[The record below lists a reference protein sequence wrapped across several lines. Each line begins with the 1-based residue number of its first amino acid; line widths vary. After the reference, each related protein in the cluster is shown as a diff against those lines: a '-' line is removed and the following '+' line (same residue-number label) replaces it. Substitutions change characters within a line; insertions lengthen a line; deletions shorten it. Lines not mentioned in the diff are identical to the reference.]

1 MAEHAEHTESREKA
15 VPKYFIETP
24 KKPEV
29 PDVITDRVI
38 AVVGGVLALVGVVLL
53 STGRVCSGLIGLPL
67 GGLLLLMGLSSN
79 YAAEKAYAEK
89 LKEYEREYE
98 KAEPK
103 PSDAQMDEWLQEDRQ
118 RIRLEALKKLDLEPS
133 QLIRKDPIEV
143 IGPADAANLAIGKDG
158 VIRFSKYDIVV
169 VFLTDYHLAVYQYTL
184 DMAQGAQ
191 IAESTQEYHYKD
203 VVSVATRTE
212 GSGLFVMMVN
222 GEKKSIAS
230 LQKFSLAVASGDHI
244 EVAVSFPQLKDVV
257 EKGRLAPTGADE
269 AIRAI
274 RARLREMK
282 GGIQV

>member
-169 VFLTDYHLAVYQYTL
+169 VFLTDYHLAGYQYTL

-191 IAESTQEYHYKD
+191 IAESTQEYHSKD

-222 GEKKSIAS
+222 GE
-230 LQKFSLAVASGDHI
+230 
-244 EVAVSFPQLKDVV
+244 
-257 EKGRLAPTGADE
+257 
-269 AIRAI
+269 
-274 RARLREMK
+274 
-282 GGIQV
+282 